1 MLVLSMVG
9 LGGKSGIDTKARL
22 FFKLTRRSGL
32 WGHPDAPS
40 RSAISKRRKKV
51 PWRVFERL
59 FYTVVRIALE
69 YWPTDDQYTWH
80 GMSVFAIDGSKFRLP
95 ASKNIRD
102 YFDPE
107 SGLDQAGKGHY
118 PQSLVSTVYDV
129 FRRIPVARTV
139 EPSSA
144 SEREETVKML
154 KSIPKNG
161 ILVFDRGYPSY
172 GLILKLVQDYAGKF
186 LFRCP
191 TSQTFPALMRFI
203 ESSRV
208 DQVIHISPT
217 KKYIEK
223 IPAKER
229 KKLRALKVRAIK
241 SRHGGKLTVLIT
253 SLLDRKKFRKN
264 EIIQLYRDRWEVESY
279 YRDEKVTLEVDKFH
293 SKSVNGIRQELFAAA
308 IMSVISRILMMLSV
322 HQASGHQGPSLSS
335 PSSHNTKADSKARI
349 TQPMPQFAHAVKT
362 LAQDAAILVA
372 RSIAKVKD
380 ILTELINEI
389 AAVKYYKPRERRQSQ
404 PRVNKSPSNKWIE
417 KRKQRMEE
425 ATNA

>member
-1 MLVLSMVG
+1 MVG
-9 LGGKSGIDTKARL
+9 LGGKSGVDTKARL
-22 FFKLTRRSGL
+22 FFKLARRSGL

-51 PWRVFERL
+51 PWRVFEQL

-69 YWPTDDQYTWH
+69 YWPMDNQYTWH

-95 ASKNIRD
+95 ASKEIRE
-102 YFDPE
+102 YFDPD

-139 EPSSA
+139 EPISA
-144 SEREETVKML
+144 SERQETLTML

-172 GLILKLVQDYAGKF
+172 ELILKLLQYYVGEF

-191 TSQTFPALMRFI
+191 SSQTFPALTRFI
-203 ESSRV
+203 KSSRV
-208 DQVIHISPT
+208 DKIITISPS
-217 KKYIEK
+217 KKYCERLSASQRRNLPNIK
-223 IPAKER
+223 I
-229 KKLRALKVRAIK
+229 RAIK
-241 SRHGGKLTVLIT
+241 SSHGGKLTVFIT
-253 SLLDRKKFRKN
+253 SLLDKKKYRKN

-279 YRDEKVTLEVDKFH
+279 YRDEKATLEVDKFH

-322 HQASGHQGPSLSS
+322 HQAGGQQGPSLSS
-335 PSSHNTKADSKARI
+335 PSSDNTKADSKARI
-349 TQPMPQFAHAVKT
+349 TQPTPQFAHAVKT

-372 RSIAKVKD
+372 GSIAKMED

-389 AAVKYYKPRERRQSQ
+389 GAVKYYKPRERRKSQ

-417 KRKQRMEE
+417 KRKSRMEE
-425 ATNA
+425 AANA